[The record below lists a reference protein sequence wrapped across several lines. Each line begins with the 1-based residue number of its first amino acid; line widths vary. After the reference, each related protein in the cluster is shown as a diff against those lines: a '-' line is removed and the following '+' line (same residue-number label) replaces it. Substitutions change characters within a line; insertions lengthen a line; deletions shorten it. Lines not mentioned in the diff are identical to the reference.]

1 MAKFF
6 STSSADDKAFISDM
20 FSSSLLEEAI
30 EWISGKFE
38 PEQVFGEDRL
48 KSWASDAGVEN
59 VFNDSIL
66 EMWAQN
72 NGWSKE

>member
-6 STSSADDKAFISDM
+6 STKASDDSAFISDM
-20 FSSSLLEEAI
+20 FASTLLEEAI
-30 EWISGKFE
+30 DWIEAKYT
-38 PEQVFGEDRL
+38 PEQIFGDERL
-48 KSWASDAGVEN
+48 KEWAEEQGVEN
-59 VFNDSIL
+59 VFDDAIL